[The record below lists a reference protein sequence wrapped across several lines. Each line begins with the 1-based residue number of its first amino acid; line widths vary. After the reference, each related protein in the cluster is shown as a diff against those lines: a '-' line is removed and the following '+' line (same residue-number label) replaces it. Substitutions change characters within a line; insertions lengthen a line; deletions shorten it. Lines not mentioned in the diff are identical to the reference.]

1 MNILFSMILVL
12 FVMQIP
18 LSMKSQ
24 EIIPDNLG
32 KDFWLVFPP
41 NFHNE
46 RMDTDNSISSYRD
59 SLYILITVAR
69 PTNVYIERMNRNG
82 AVITDTV
89 FISQI
94 NTVKSFSYPWFQYEL
109 IGFNDSGR
117 DGRSLRQDE
126 DISQQY
132 FHITAEEDIGVYAF
146 NNAQTTTDATLVL
159 PIDALSNAYRV
170 AAYNSHRLTDQVN
183 SRNTSTPSQCV
194 ILAVL
199 DSTYVTISPSVATMR
214 GKTKPYTVMLNRGES
229 YLIQSDDNTNMYSD
243 LTGTNILSSKKIAV
257 FSGHQRALIPLSLG
271 NTGSRDH
278 LFEQLPGIA
287 YWGKSAVVIPFNNDS
302 IPSYRNRRDS
312 EKDLYRVFAHYDSTE
327 IYVDGQF
334 IKRIESGQYYEA
346 PLLKASLITSNKA
359 IMAMAYKSTSNIT
372 QTRIDVIGD
381 PFMALMPPTIQF
393 LTRYTFLCPTTTH
406 NNRGNTVSTYPVH
419 YLNIVV
425 PDKGLDSVFFDE
437 KLLPKSTFTSI
448 PNSGFSY
455 GIMKIN
461 AGVHTLRCNEA
472 IGGFTYGYG
481 SAISYGY
488 GLGLRFKK
496 IDNNE
501 PVISGKRICFEYSA
515 QIFDTLFADSYINK
529 IFAPDSTN
537 TNIIINDVYGLNTQ
551 KGGFKA
557 SLNNPYLDGFCFV
570 IAEDSIQQQARKRIA
585 IPGFTVSVQNTKEK
599 TFTIVEKTLRTNR
612 RVCFPVTIENYGK
625 YTQTITSLSF
635 KNNNSGFSISEN
647 LPIILNPN
655 DRKVLTVCFYNAK
668 DTMWNDTLFV
678 SNDCTQ
684 RPIQA
689 FSFKAITDRSMPQA
703 IVNSDECLRNWDI
716 MLTELKE
723 YDIGIAGI
731 SIPDSSLINCTAS
744 IKTTDS
750 SLSTISISVIDDLQD
765 AEFTIIA
772 QDSSGNTNTIKR
784 TIPGY
789 TISFTGNGLE
799 NATSW
804 NFGNVPIGSTRCD
817 SVMLYNYGK
826 YSIDLQ
832 SFALKDNVNYSIPP
846 SQFPLIIPPGDS
858 VPFIICYEPK
868 RVKSVADNDGV
879 GLAYRCNNKN
889 LDITGTAVKA
899 TSLQA
904 VQCEIP
910 LRISS
915 IGEILPKIQQIYPQ
929 PINESMTIDIESFSK
944 SRIVITLIDGT
955 GIPVCSY
962 NPIEC
967 DKGYYSILLPVNTIM
982 SGIYYLQLSNGDTT
996 ETKPITIVK

>member
-1 MNILFSMILVL
+1 
-12 FVMQIP
+12 MQAP

-46 RMDTDNSISSYRD
+46 RINSDASTSSYRD
-59 SLYILITVAR
+59 SLYILITVSR

-82 AVITDTV
+82 AIIIDTV

-117 DGRSLRQDE
+117 RGSSLRQDE
-126 DISQQY
+126 VISQQY

-146 NNAQTTTDATLVL
+146 NNARTTTDATLVL

-170 AAYNSHRLTDQVN
+170 AAYNSHRPNNDI
-183 SRNTSTPSQCV
+183 SNTHRTPSQFV
-194 ILAVL
+194 VLSVL
-199 DSTYVTISPSVATMR
+199 DSTYVTISPSVRTMR
-214 GKTKPYTVMLNRGES
+214 GKSETFSIMLNRGES
-229 YLIQSDDNTNMYSD
+229 YLIQSDVSTNLFSD
-243 LTGTNILSSKKIAV
+243 ISGTNILSSKKIAV
-257 FSGHQRALIPLSLG
+257 FSGHQRALVPYSLESIS
-271 NTGSRDH
+271 SRDH

-287 YWGKSAVVIPFNNDS
+287 FWGKSAVVIPFNNDS
-302 IPSYRNRRDS
+302 VPRYRNRLDS
-312 EKDLYRVFAHYDSTE
+312 EKDVYRVFAHYDSTE

-334 IKRIESGQYYEA
+334 IRRIESGQFYEA

-359 IMAMAYKSTSNIT
+359 IMAMAYKSTSG
-372 QTRIDVIGD
+372 QDYGD

-393 LTRYTFLCPTTTH
+393 LTRYTFLCPSITGTSI
-406 NNRGNTVSTYPVH
+406 NDNDIATVYSIH
-419 YLNIVV
+419 YLNLVV
-425 PDKGLDSVFFDE
+425 PDKGLDSVFLDNT
-437 KLLPKSTFTSI
+437 LLPKSTFTSI

-461 AGVHTLRCNEA
+461 AGVHTLRCSEA

-481 SAISYGY
+481 NAISYGY

-501 PVISGKRICFEYSA
+501 PVISGKRTCYEYAA
-515 QIFDTLFADSYINK
+515 QIFDTLFADSYIDK
-529 IFAPDSTN
+529 FFAPDSSN
-537 TNIIINDVYGLNTQ
+537 TNIVITDVYGLNSQ

-557 SLNNPYLDGFCFV
+557 SLRNPYLDGFCVV

-585 IPGFTVSVQNTKEK
+585 IPGFTVSVQNNKEN
-599 TFTIVEKTLRTNR
+599 TFTTLKKTLRTNR
-612 RVCFPVTIENYGK
+612 RLCFPVTIENYGK
-625 YTQTITSLSF
+625 YTQTITSLTL
-635 KNNNSGFSISEN
+635 KNSNSGFSISEN

-655 DRKVLTVCFYNAK
+655 DKKVLTVCFYNAK
-668 DTMWNDTLFV
+668 DTLWNDTLFV
-678 SNDCTQ
+678 SNDCIQ

-703 IVNSDECLRNWDI
+703 LVNADDCLRNWDI
-716 MLTELKE
+716 TLTEIKE
-723 YDIGIAGI
+723 YDIGISDI
-731 SIPDSSLINCTAS
+731 SIPDSSLVNCTAI
-744 IKTTDS
+744 IKTVDS
-750 SLSTISISVIDDLQD
+750 SLSTVSITVIDDLQD

-772 QDSSGNTNTIKR
+772 EDSSGNTNTIKKA
-784 TIPGY
+784 IPGY
-789 TISFTGNGLE
+789 TISFTGKGLE
-799 NATSW
+799 NTALW
-804 NFGNVPIGSTRCD
+804 NFGSVPIGTIRCD

-826 YSIDLQ
+826 YIIDLQ

-868 RVKSVADNDGV
+868 RVQSVTDNDGV
-879 GLAYRCNNKN
+879 ALAYRCNNKN
-889 LDITGTAVKA
+889 LEITGNAVKA

-915 IGEILPKIQQIYPQ
+915 IGDKLPTIQQIYPQ
-929 PINESMTIDIESFSK
+929 PINDAMTIDIESFSQ
-944 SRIVITLIDGT
+944 SRIIFTIIDGM
-955 GIPVCSY
+955 GVPICSY

-967 DKGYYSILLPVNTIM
+967 AKGYYTISLPVNNLV
-982 SGIYYLQLSNGDTT
+982 SGLYYLQLSNGGVT